1 MIAVTLKKQYYAND
15 NSLKRLIMAIKRT
28 NADIWFSKAVRL
40 RDGHCLVCGTDQT
53 LECAHIYG
61 RRRKIVRY
69 SMDNAVTLCHHHHR
83 VFTENPLAFAGF
95 LETELGA
102 GHLEILTEKCR
113 GILKEN
119 KAVRD
124 EIAKHYRE
132 QIKLY
137 ENNQSHIFV
146 SYN

>member
-1 MIAVTLKKQYYAND
+1 M
-15 NSLKRLIMAIKRT
+15 
-28 NADIWFSKAVRL
+28 
-40 RDGHCLVCGTDQT
+40 
-53 LECAHIYG
+53 
-61 RRRKIVRY
+61 
-69 SMDNAVTLCHHHHR
+69 
-83 VFTENPLAFAGF
+83 TENPLAFSGF

-132 QIKLY
+132 QIKLKEQDADY
-137 ENNQSHIFV
+137 VMI

>member
-1 MIAVTLKKQYYAND
+1 MIVATLKEQSYAND

-40 RDGHCLVCGTDQT
+40 RDGHCLVCGTDQS

-61 RRRKIVRY
+61 RRRRIVRY
-69 SMDNAVTLCHHHHR
+69 SLDNAVTLCHHHHR
-83 VFTENPLAFAGF
+83 AFTESPLAFSGW
-95 LETELGA
+95 LELELGA
-102 GHLEILTEKCR
+102 THLEILTEKCR

-132 QIKLY
+132 QIKLKEQDPDY
-137 ENNQSHIFV
+137 VMI

>member
-1 MIAVTLKKQYYAND
+1 MTAVTLKKQSYAND
-15 NSLKRLIMAIKRT
+15 NLLKRFTMAIKRT

-40 RDGHCLVCGTDQT
+40 RDGHCLVCGTDQS

-137 ENNQSHIFV
+137 EKDQSHVFV